1 MEHDTDRSEGL
12 AIPGVYRNQ
21 IARAQ
26 RYDVNYANKYI
37 EYANVGDPHL
47 DRVMEELADL
57 PPTEFHK
64 FTRAAIEQESENFQQ
79 APKVFREFFEDHV
92 GEPEWLDF
100 EAHKPAVVAFHLNAT
115 NVLVGFVTGVL
126 IEGFTTLIAKSFAA
140 TGRVLQPSTA
150 KRRLSQNNRHLL
162 ESYMP
167 SGLKRYGDGW
177 KLSMRLRF
185 IHAKVRYLIRH
196 ADGAWDEDFFGL
208 PISSAHLGFAAAQF
222 SMRLLHHAKRVGA
235 VFSKDDQ
242 ASIMELWRYV
252 SYVMGV
258 PEEILY
264 RDIEEAEKIW
274 QAGLLCEPLPQPDS
288 IKMCNALIQ
297 AIPLTAG
304 ITDQKEH
311 DSIIHLGYVLS
322 RSLIGHEM
330 ADHLEFPKKNTVTA
344 LPLWRL
350 KSHFQRF
357 IRGKQATKQ
366 FNFSSMLEVSAYDS
380 PDTTYQMPTHHLNS
394 ESEAW

>member
-21 IARAQ
+21 IARAR
-26 RYDVNYANKYI
+26 RYDVTYANKYI
-37 EYANVGDPHL
+37 EYANIGDPHL

-64 FTRAAIEQESENFQQ
+64 FTRAAIEQDSENFQQ

-100 EAHKPAVVAFHLNAT
+100 EAHKPAVIAFHLNAT
-115 NVLVGFVTGVL
+115 NILVGFVAGVL

-177 KLSMRLRF
+177 KLSMRL
-185 IHAKVRYLIRH
+185 
-196 ADGAWDEDFFGL
+196 
-208 PISSAHLGFAAAQF
+208 
-222 SMRLLHHAKRVGA
+222 LHHAKRVGA

-258 PEEILY
+258 PEGFLY
-264 RDIEEAEKIW
+264 RDLEEAEKLW

-288 IKMCNALIQ
+288 ITMCNALIQ

-304 ITDQKEH
+304 ITDPKEH
-311 DSIIHLGYVLS
+311 DSVIHLGYVLS

-330 ADHLEFPKKNTVTA
+330 ADHLEFPKKNTVGA

-350 KSHFQRF
+350 KSYFHRF
-357 IRGKQATKQ
+357 LRGKQATKQ
-366 FNFSSMLEVSAYDS
+366 FNFSQMLEVSAYDS
-380 PDTTYQMPTHHLNS
+380 PDTTYQLPTHHLNS